1 MRTFLFILFST
12 LIGYLTKDIWLEL
25 NPWYYKASF
34 LMSIILIPFI
44 LYSLAAEIAL
54 KKGWLI
60 GIFVMI
66 IITIIDNYFTNA
78 ISLCIISKCYKSVFD
93 FSGFKLSFEILSL
106 PWYSYVVSGIMGGIT
121 GAIGDRQRQIE
132 RERHQKTIL
141 LGVYLLAGQFL
152 GMAVPELSPIISR
165 VTPVVTTVL
174 ATETISKTG
183 NIAIPE
189 SVKLVEKNAVTK
201 TEPILN
207 TAVNEAT
214 ENVLKVRYFKY
225 SYLKNGQKVIVEIP
239 DFNKQ
244 SIFETKLPT
253 NLYIASDEVQ
263 FAKSTSSF
271 GEQIKA
277 NPKTIELLKSRNIE
291 ILKRDKIYYENNKI
305 NILNAQNKMLQAT
318 DIAEQTK
325 WLKELRRL
333 TNKITFILTPKGKPF
348 VLLNEEQI
356 LAKQLKDISNPNSS
370 SQSRIFGYVWHHS
383 EKPGVMQLIPKDFH
397 EYNRHIGGNAIWG
410 GNLR

>member
-1 MRTFLFILFST
+1 
-12 LIGYLTKDIWLEL
+12 
-25 NPWYYKASF
+25 
-34 LMSIILIPFI
+34 
-44 LYSLAAEIAL
+44 
-54 KKGWLI
+54 
-60 GIFVMI
+60 MI

-93 FSGFKLSFEILSL
+93 FSGFKLSFEILKL
-106 PWYSYVVSGIMGGIT
+106 PWYSYLISGIMGGIT

-132 RERHQKTIL
+132 RERNQKTIL

-189 SVKLVEKNAVTK
+189 SVKIVEKNAATK

-207 TAVNEAT
+207 AVVSETT
-214 ENVLKVRYFKY
+214 ENVLKVKYFKH

-244 SIFETKLPT
+244 SIFETKLPA
-253 NLYIASDEVQ
+253 NLYIAKDEVQ
-263 FAKSTSSF
+263 FSKSTSLF
-271 GEQIKA
+271 EQQIKN
-277 NPKTIELLKSRNIE
+277 NPKTIELLKSRNVE
-291 ILKRDKIYYENNKI
+291 ILKRDKIYYENNKV
-305 NILNAQNKMLQAT
+305 NILNAQNKMLEAT
-318 DIAEQTK
+318 KNNDITEQTK

-348 VLLNEEQI
+348 VILNEEQI
-356 LAKQLKDISNPNSS
+356 LAKQLKDISNTNSS

-397 EYNRHIGGNAIWG
+397 EFNRHVGGNAIWG
-410 GNLR
+410 GNMR

>member
-1 MRTFLFILFST
+1 MRIFLFILFSI
-12 LIGYLTKDIWLEL
+12 LIGYLTKDIWIDL
-25 NPWYYKASF
+25 NPWYYKLSF
-34 LMSIILIPFI
+34 LISIILIPFI

-54 KKGWLI
+54 KMGWLI

-78 ISLCIISKCYKSVFD
+78 ISLSIISKCYKSVFD
-93 FSGFKLSFEILSL
+93 FSGFKLNFEIHSL
-106 PWYSYVVSGIMGGIT
+106 PWYSYLISGIMGGIT

-141 LGVYLLAGQFL
+141 LGIYLLAGQFL
-152 GMAVPELSPIISR
+152 GMAVPELSPIMSR
-165 VTPVVTTVL
+165 VTPVVTAVL
-174 ATETISKTG
+174 ATVTISKTG

-189 SVKLVEKNAVTK
+189 SVKVVEKNAVTK

-207 TAVNEAT
+207 TVVNEAT
-214 ENVLKVRYFKY
+214 ENVLKVRSFKY
-225 SYLKNGQKVIVEIP
+225 SYLKNGQKVIAEIP
-239 DFNKQ
+239 DFNNQ
-244 SIFETKLPT
+244 SIFNTRLPA

-271 GEQIKA
+271 GEQIKN

-291 ILKRDKIYYENNKI
+291 ILKRDKIYYENNKF
-305 NILNAQNKMLQAT
+305 NILNAQNKMLKAT
-318 DIAEQTK
+318 DVDEQTK

-383 EKPGVMQLIPKDFH
+383 ERTGVMQLIPKDFH
-397 EYNRHIGGNAIWG
+397 VYNRHVGGNAIWG